1 MLVLE
6 ILQIICSFLM
16 LFFFIIKRA
25 PIVLEKAQ
33 NKIKNIEVSNSKNKS
48 KSKPSLKQKIF
59 KMFRDSFIIMK
70 SVSFDPLILYYMLYT
85 AFAIIGMFNTIF
97 SAILLLDIFSRFPQ
111 FIETKFFYFF
121 KDFQC

>member
-1 MLVLE
+1 
-6 ILQIICSFLM
+6 M

-25 PIVLEKAQ
+25 PILLEKAQ

-48 KSKPSLKQKIF
+48 KNKPSLKQKIF

-97 SAILLLDIFSRFPQ
+97 SAILLLDIFSRFV
-111 FIETKFFYFF
+111 
-121 KDFQC
+121 